1 MYMIFFILM
10 IISLIGLITTSL
22 LKLGTIVLV
31 LKILTSV
38 LFVITGL
45 TSYCSNPKN
54 KRYFTFIFLG
64 LIFSLFGDTFLGIDS
79 NGGIVFYIGVLSFA
93 IGHIMYT
100 IGLCKCTKYKI
111 IDFII
116 FLLIAT
122 PIILL
127 VVLGDFDFQGMILVI
142 CMYAIIISFMVSK
155 AIALS
160 RIYKENKKAVVLTIA
175 GAIMF
180 LISDIIL
187 LVLFFYRVKYDILQQ
202 LNWIIYY
209 PGQGLLALSFAY
221 FSDINKISTK
231 EKHNI
236 VDLKMSH

>member
-31 LKILTSV
+31 LKILSSV

-45 TSYCSNPKN
+45 TSYRSNPKN
-54 KRYFTFIFLG
+54 KGYFTFIFLG

-100 IGLCKCTKYKI
+100 IGLCKCTKYKV

-142 CMYAIIISFMVSK
+142 CIYAIIISFMVSK

-160 RIYKENKKAVVLTIA
+160 RIYKENKKAVVLTIV

-221 FSDINKISTK
+221 FSDITK
-231 EKHNI
+231 LGENTHN
-236 VDLKMSH
+236 VEDLKMSH